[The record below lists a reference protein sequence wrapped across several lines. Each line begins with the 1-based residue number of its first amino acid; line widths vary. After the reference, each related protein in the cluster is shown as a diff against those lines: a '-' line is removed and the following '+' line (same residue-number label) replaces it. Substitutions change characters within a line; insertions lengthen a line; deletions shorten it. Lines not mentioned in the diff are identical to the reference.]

1 MDKNTK
7 NYKLVSMNCTR
18 QVYTSLALV
27 IEIVSSTNPLAAST
41 KRSSSMYIGS
51 DAPNPCSRSMKV
63 TSSPRGSNPAARK
76 PITAK
81 NRIKKKTKQLF
92 C

>member
-1 MDKNTK
+1 
-7 NYKLVSMNCTR
+7 MNCTR

-51 DAPNPCSRSMKV
+51 DAPNPCSRS
-63 TSSPRGSNPAARK
+63 NPAARK

-81 NRIKKKTKQLF
+81 NII
-92 C
+92 